1 MNNTQLQAT
10 IAGLESKLD
19 VMETEYSYL
28 NDILVKL
35 GFSEGV
41 KSLKSTI
48 EDIFVEEDKKPDL
61 SY

>member
-1 MNNTQLQAT
+1 MNNNQLQAK

-28 NDILVKL
+28 NEILTRL

-41 KSLKSTI
+41 KTLKSTI
-48 EDIFVEEDKKPDL
+48 QDIFQEEDKKSDL